1 MNLYVYSD
9 ESGVFD
15 CEHNDYFVF
24 GGVILIGKEQN
35 EEWNRK
41 YAKVEKNVRT
51 SLNLNKN
58 IEIKATTIETKYKN
72 KKFRSLNQC
81 YKFGCIVE
89 EKRVNANIW
98 RSKKDKQRYLDY
110 VYKIAVKRAFEDLI
124 SNNVINPQEI
134 KRIYFNVDEH
144 STATNGRYE
153 LKESLEQEFKYGTYN
168 FNYSMYFP
176 PIFSNMKEVC
186 LHFCDSSAPN
196 KRLVRAADIVA
207 NKIFYYVEHNEY
219 EKINNLQNL
228 HIIKQP

>member
-1 MNLYVYSD
+1 MKLYVYSD

-58 IEIKATTIETKYKN
+58 IEIKVTTIATKYKN
-72 KKFRSLNQC
+72 KIFRSLNQC

-153 LKESLEQEFKYGTYN
+153 LKE
-168 FNYSMYFP
+168 
-176 PIFSNMKEVC
+176 
-186 LHFCDSSAPN
+186 
-196 KRLVRAADIVA
+196 
-207 NKIFYYVEHNEY
+207 
-219 EKINNLQNL
+219 
-228 HIIKQP
+228 